1 MFSANPINLNFSFS
15 QYIFANKS
23 FVLPTNHGKM
33 SNHTANQNNLAR
45 LVLISKFKV
54 PPLKLKKGVHMSKTK
69 MTRFCLSNIKKV
81 KDFLFSPKHTKIADL
96 NNTLGV
102 PFLQDVSINM
112 GIQ

>member
-1 MFSANPINLNFSFS
+1 M
-15 QYIFANKS
+15 
-23 FVLPTNHGKM
+23 GKM
-33 SNHTANQNNLAR
+33 SNNRVYRNQNNLAR

-54 PPLKLKKGVHMSKTK
+54 PPLNLKKGVHMSKNNDTI
-69 MTRFCLSNIKKV
+69 LSEQHKKV

-102 PFLQDVSINM
+102 PLLQGVSINM